1 MVVTI
6 VSRSDEARRGHRHL
20 AEDLSDRL
28 PRYFQ
33 NIVFVE
39 WTLDADGHKHEK
51 VVHVNLHASH
61 NFYRVT
67 SSAETQQ
74 GPVTTEE
81 HWSLSADGKV
91 TTVITKFKG
100 GFGQSEL
107 KLVLL
112 KQ

>member
-1 MVVTI
+1 VTHREPVI
-6 VSRSDEARRGHRHL
+6 EVSTVQSGRRGESTTVTKYTTDGKPSTTRI
-20 AEDLSDRL
+20 
-28 PRYFQ
+28 FGG
-33 NIVFVE
+33 VE
-39 WTLDADGHKHEK
+39 AKTTAKWEGETL
-51 VVHVNLHASH
+51 V
-61 NFYRVT
+61 VT

-74 GPVTTEE
+74 GQVTTEE